1 MGDSGHHI
9 TKLRGTANWEIWA
22 LRMEAVLTEKGYY
35 DVMTGSLPP
44 EEQAEDFRI
53 HTAKSGKALA
63 SIRLACEDGPLLQ
76 IRNFDTP
83 QGAWTELKR
92 LYEATGFSAEFLIC
106 KRFFETT
113 LTSCGG
119 NVEEYFN
126 LIRRLTDN
134 LAAKK
139 LPILNKIITAWT
151 LNNFGVKYEHLVTTI
166 TQSYRSIKGDIDIR
180 ELFFQ
185 FLDESIR
192 LKDTR
197 ERDKKMA
204 LTTNAKR
211 NFKTKIKKE
220 QPMCHYYGKTGH
232 KSPDC

>member
-113 LTSCGG
+113 LTSCGD
-119 NVEEYFN
+119 NVKEYLN
-126 LIRRLTDN
+126 LIR
-134 LAAKK
+134 
-139 LPILNKIITAWT
+139 
-151 LNNFGVKYEHLVTTI
+151 
-166 TQSYRSIKGDIDIR
+166 
-180 ELFFQ
+180 
-185 FLDESIR
+185 
-192 LKDTR
+192 
-197 ERDKKMA
+197 
-204 LTTNAKR
+204 
-211 NFKTKIKKE
+211 
-220 QPMCHYYGKTGH
+220 
-232 KSPDC
+232 